1 VVVEASVDLVV
12 VVLEVEAQEGIIKII
27 PKFVA

>member
-1 VVVEASVDLVV
+1 VDLVV